1 MPESFVAEIRLLGTD
16 SGGRV
21 GPLLSGE
28 WRTVLGINNEHWSA
42 RMLFQGTPAPGDVFQ
57 AEVQLLMPE
66 AQQYFPAGVEFS
78 VWESGTKG
86 VGRVLSA
93 AV

>member
-1 MPESFVAEIRLLGTD
+1 MAESFIAEIHLLGTEA
-16 SGGRV
+16 GGRG

-28 WRTVLGINNEHWSA
+28 WRTVLGINDEHWSA
-42 RMLFQGTPAPGDVFQ
+42 CLAFEDTPGPGDFFKATVY
-57 AEVQLLMPE
+57 LLHPE
-66 AQQYFPAGVEFS
+66 AKQYFPAGVEFT
-78 VWESGTKG
+78 VWEGGTKG